1 MPRVDPNQGLMPSL
15 LDRLIDPDSEG
26 TAFRQGY
33 SLEQIIDAVRRDLED
48 LLNTHQSYLRF
59 PPDWAELGNSVF
71 LYGMPDLMS
80 ANPSER
86 GQLAELVEGVITRF
100 EPRLRNVRVI
110 LGEGDGEDRTV
121 RLHVEAQ
128 VNVDPAP
135 EVAFETVLELSTGYL
150 SIQPS
155 ETRS

>member
-1 MPRVDPNQGLMPSL
+1 MPSI

-48 LLNTHQSYLRF
+48 LLNSHQSYLHF
-59 PPDWAELGNSVF
+59 PEDYAELRNSVL

-86 GQLAELVEGVITRF
+86 EHLAELVEQVITRF
-100 EPRLRNVRVI
+100 EPRLRNIRVV
-110 LGEGDGEDRTV
+110 LAEGDGEDRTV
-121 RLHVEAQ
+121 RLQVEAQ
-128 VNVDPAP
+128 VNVDPSP

-150 SIQPS
+150 SIQAS
-155 ETRS
+155 EPRS